1 MSKPLGPQ
9 LKTPAP
15 KAPQPK
21 VLPVKKRKFRRTK
34 IAGVILL
41 GLLAGL
47 AIYLNSDSFR
57 ETVRGKV
64 VAELERMTGG
74 KVEIQSFDWKL
85 SQLQFEVHGLTIHGR
100 EDAVELPYAHA
111 DRVSVGLTI
120 VSFFSRKVALRQV
133 AIDHVVV
140 HLMVYPDGTT
150 NQPVPKGGGPAEEV
164 STSRFLDLAV
174 GQVAITNGTLVLN
187 QERLPFE
194 LSGDRFSVGMSYSQA
209 EKAYD
214 GNLSIA
220 AFAARYRGTAPLHGD
235 LDLHFLMRSA
245 ETEIKSLK
253 LSVQHSTLS
262 ASGTVR
268 NYNNPEIKLQYD
280 VSLDLPE
287 VAKEAKIAE
296 VRAGH
301 ADLKGAGTYQS
312 RSYASDGNL
321 AVRGLEWRDAS
332 FHTSGVEVASS
343 FSLTPEKLLLPRLTA
358 RAFGGSVQG
367 DVQVANWSA
376 PALGHKGP
384 AQQGSATLRVS
395 GVQII
400 QAA

>member
-1 MSKPLGPQ
+1 MSKANVSQVKLS
-9 LKTPAP
+9 AP
-15 KAPQPK
+15 KAQQLK
-21 VLPVKKRKFRRTK
+21 VLAPKKRKFRRTK
-34 IAGVILL
+34 IIGVILL

-85 SQLQFEVHGLTIHGR
+85 SQLQFEVRGLTIHGR
-100 EDAVELPYAHA
+100 EAAGELPYAHA

-120 VSFFSRKVALRQV
+120 ISFFSRKVALRQV

-253 LSVQHSTLS
+253 LSVLRSTLS

-268 NYNNPEIKLQYD
+268 NYNDPEIKLKYD
-280 VSLDLPE
+280 ASLDLAE

-296 VRAGH
+296 VRAGRT
-301 ADLKGAGTYQS
+301 DLKGGLTYHGQN
-312 RSYASDGNL
+312 YASDGTL
-321 AVRGLEWRDAS
+321 AVHALDWREAS
-332 FHTSGVEVASS
+332 FRASGIVAASP
-343 FSLTPEKLLLPRLTA
+343 FSLTPAKLRSPRL
-358 RAFGGSVQG
+358 V
-367 DVQVANWSA
+367 
-376 PALGHKGP
+376 
-384 AQQGSATLRVS
+384 
-395 GVQII
+395 
-400 QAA
+400 